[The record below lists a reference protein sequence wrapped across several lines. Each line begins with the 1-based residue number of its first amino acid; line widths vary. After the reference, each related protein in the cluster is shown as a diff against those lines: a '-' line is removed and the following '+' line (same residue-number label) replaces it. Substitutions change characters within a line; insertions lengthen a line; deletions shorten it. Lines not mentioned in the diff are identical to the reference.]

1 MADNFR
7 LLQDDPNRVFY
18 ISKTGLAGD
27 NGLAPPGS
35 RLNPL
40 PSVADFLARTPGGSV
55 GVVGTGQYAWGTSF
69 ANGSPGTDNHEL
81 LADGTVRIFG
91 DGRTRF
97 APFVNSSA
105 HFTGFTFERFGGFN
119 FRDYIYSNS
128 VTYTQ
133 CIFKVL
139 PEFASQPNSSA
150 STYVSFDDCVFVN
163 VHFSAVPGG
172 MFTRCLFFNCAFDNP
187 AYAARYCYFDAT
199 TRGAVLAGPRPG
211 EQPSAWGNNVDP
223 RADLSQGYGL
233 RLNAGEPGYASPGG
247 LSADPLFNA
256 LAADDFSVRAGSP
269 HLAAGI
275 GPQQWQQ
282 AATYLVQAPAAG
294 QLAEAGNTSFAPVGG
309 GAAVGLL
316 GTSGP
321 LEGTQAGAL
330 AIRPA
335 PEASGPVRLRT
346 DRIRHSQGLPRE
358 LSYMQALGAT
368 NFNASY
374 PALENQLNP
383 NAPEVFNNNVLAA
396 STYPPGTAGR
406 TPARLS
412 YRLRWSTLPSP
423 RLDHPEDWATGAE
436 LVECEW
442 NTRPLYNPATNVG
455 NGRPEFV
462 AAEGRPII
470 CTWYQLEVSLTN
482 TYFR

>member
-18 ISKTGLAGD
+18 ISKAGLAGD
-27 NGLAPPGS
+27 NGLAYRGS

-40 PSVADFLARTPGGSV
+40 PGVAEFLAATPGGSV
-55 GVVGTGQYAWGTSF
+55 GVVGTGQYAWGTTF
-69 ANGSPGTDNHEL
+69 ANGSFGTINHEL
-81 LADGTVRIFG
+81 VADGTVRIFG

-97 APFVNSSA
+97 APFVNASA
-105 HFTGFTFERFGGFN
+105 RLTGLTFEQFGGFN
-119 FRDYIYSNS
+119 FRYYVYSNPI
-128 VTYTQ
+128 TYSQ
-133 CIFKVL
+133 CVFKVL
-139 PEFASQPNSSA
+139 PEFADQPNASA
-150 STYVSFDDCVFVN
+150 DGLVAFDDCVFVN
-163 VHFSAVPGG
+163 VHFARAGEST
-172 MFTRCLFFNCAFDNP
+172 FTRCLFFNCSFDNP
-187 AYAARYCYFDAT
+187 TYAARYCYFDAT
-199 TRGAVLAGPRPG
+199 TRGAVLDGPRQG

-223 RADLSQGYGL
+223 RADLAQGYGL
-233 RLNAGEPGYASPGG
+233 RLNAGTPGYASPGG

-256 LAADDFSVRAGSP
+256 PADDDFSVRAGSP

-275 GPQQWQQ
+275 GPRHLRQ
-282 AATYLVQAPAAG
+282 AATYRVQAPAAG
-294 QLAEAGNTSFAPVGG
+294 QLAEAANTSFAPVGG

-321 LEGTQAGAL
+321 VEGTQAGAL
-330 AIRPA
+330 AMRPA
-335 PEASGPVRLRT
+335 AEASGPVRLRT
-346 DRIRHSQGLPRE
+346 DRIRHSPGLPRE

-374 PALENQLNP
+374 PALESQLNP

-396 STYPPGTAGR
+396 SQYAAGEAGR
-406 TPARLS
+406 NPARLS

-423 RLDHPEDWATGAE
+423 RLDHPEDWATGTE

-442 NTRPLYNPATNVG
+442 NARPLYNPATNVG